1 MTVTAEQAKA
11 MLDAAT
17 GERWH
22 WAGDIKTRGPE
33 LSTWIPGQGRTTVVA
48 AQRLG
53 MRGGQ
58 LTFNVDGLL
67 TASSTLA
74 IREAPYRDDVKD
86 IDHPDARLI
95 AAAPDLAATVVELHE
110 RLATV
115 EAERD
120 ELQDQVLTVQTSSAY
135 DLGHQHGELTGGK
148 WKRERDKLARW
159 KAEAKIVIAGWNQ
172 VWEDAGRPGAL
183 GESTSVA
190 TAKHIAALQA
200 AIDKVLALHTK
211 TTEEMLD
218 HKCADGDCEHEDE
231 CPSILVDVCGCCAGI
246 ALQVSDE
253 YWPAAMD
260 EITWPCETVQAL
272 TQGGEGS

>member
-17 GERWH
+17 PGIWEH
-22 WAGDIKTRGPE
+22 GVAPGDKVDYLVGAVTGVDPDLHVVYQQVEPDRHIVMAITGDGPT
-33 LSTWIPGQGRTTVVA
+33 SNANA
-48 AQRLG
+48 A
-53 MRGGQ
+53 
-58 LTFNVDGLL
+58 
-67 TASSTLA
+67 
-74 IREAPYRDDVKD
+74 
-86 IDHPDARLI
+86 LI

-110 RLATV
+110 RLGSQTEQSSALQSEVDELRSRLASV

-148 WKRERDKLARW
+148 WKRERD
-159 KAEAKIVIAGWNQ
+159 
-172 VWEDAGRPGAL
+172 
-183 GESTSVA
+183 
-190 TAKHIAALQA
+190 ALQA
-200 AIDKVLALHTK
+200 AIDKALALHRK

-218 HKCADGDCEHEDE
+218 HKCANEVCEHEDE
-231 CPSILVDVCGCCAGI
+231 CPSILVDVCGCCAAI
-246 ALQVSDE
+246 AQQVSDE

-260 EITWPCETVQAL
+260 EITWPCPTYVAL

>member
-53 MRGGQ
+53 MRGAQ

-67 TASSTLA
+67 TASATLA

-110 RLATV
+110 RLGSQTEQSSALQSEVDELRSRLASV

-148 WKRERDKLARW
+148 WKRERD
-159 KAEAKIVIAGWNQ
+159 
-172 VWEDAGRPGAL
+172 
-183 GESTSVA
+183 
-190 TAKHIAALQA
+190 ALQA
-200 AIDKVLALHTK
+200 AIDKALALHRK

-218 HKCADGDCEHEDE
+218 HKCANEVCEHEDE
-231 CPSILVDVCGCCAGI
+231 CPSILVDVCGCCAAI
-246 ALQVSDE
+246 AQQVSDE

-260 EITWPCETVQAL
+260 EITWPCPTYVAL